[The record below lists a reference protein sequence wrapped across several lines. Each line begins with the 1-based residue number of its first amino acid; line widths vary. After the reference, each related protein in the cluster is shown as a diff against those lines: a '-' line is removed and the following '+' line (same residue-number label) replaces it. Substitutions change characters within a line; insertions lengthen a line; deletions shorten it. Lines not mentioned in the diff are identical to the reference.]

1 MRSRFFCL
9 LIFCA
14 LVPATASAA
23 ENPLEAHVE
32 RPYGA
37 VPYEGPIIDV
47 HTHPKL
53 KKVGDTYFEQA
64 RASGIVHSILMGTP
78 NTYRKGNSQDNYPV
92 AIRLEDVSSLCSS
105 DFVGIAGIRKDE
117 NRARTDLYRA
127 FEDFESGKCIGFGEV
142 GLSHYDKP
150 RKRTGARKGK
160 QHIVQLRLDHPLIVE
175 MLAFANQHSAPV
187 VFHIEPFY
195 SPEKIDRLTE
205 VMAFY
210 RRICTRYPGAKLIA
224 AHNGMMP
231 PEALEALFRDCPN
244 IYADI
249 KFTHSKGLYWGFS
262 DLHIVSDLD
271 FRLHERWAA
280 SMERFPERYLFGS
293 DWKMGKGKSFDDFSG
308 HIAIVRRIVGSLRE
322 DVQRMFM
329 FENARGV
336 YVFD

>member
-1 MRSRFFCL
+1 MCIMMFLGYEGVGYVDSEHFRGSFRVPLTTSNPSSLQLSAFGGIIVPGGLAMRSRFFCL

-142 GLSHYDKP
+142 GLSHYNKP
-150 RKRTGARKGK
+150 QKRPSGRKRK
-160 QHIVQLRLDHPLIVE
+160 QHHVQLRLDHPLIVE

-205 VMAFY
+205 VMALLQTHLY
-210 RRICTRYPGAKLIA
+210 SLSRGQ
-224 AHNGMMP
+224 AH
-231 PEALEALFRDCPN
+231 CC
-244 IYADI
+244 
-249 KFTHSKGLYWGFS
+249 S
-262 DLHIVSDLD
+262 
-271 FRLHERWAA
+271 
-280 SMERFPERYLFGS
+280 
-293 DWKMGKGKSFDDFSG
+293 
-308 HIAIVRRIVGSLRE
+308 
-322 DVQRMFM
+322 
-329 FENARGV
+329 
-336 YVFD
+336 

>member
-1 MRSRFFCL
+1 MRSRFYCL

-37 VPYEGPIIDV
+37 VPYEGPIVDV
-47 HTHPKL
+47 HTHPML
-53 KKVGDTYFEQA
+53 WKVGDTYFEQA

-78 NTYRKGNSQDNYPV
+78 GTYRKGSSQVYYPV
-92 AIRLEDVSSLCSS
+92 ANRLEDVSSLCST
-105 DFVGIAGIRKDE
+105 DFVGIAGMLKYE
-117 NRARTDLYRA
+117 NWARTVLYRA
-127 FEDFESGKCIGFGEV
+127 FEDFESGRCIGFGEV
-142 GLSHYDKP
+142 GLSHYNKP
-150 RKRTGARKGK
+150 QKHPSGRGRY
-160 QHIVQLRLDHPLIVE
+160 QHSVQLRLDHPLIVE
-175 MLAFANQHSAPV
+175 MLAFANQHSATV
-187 VFHIEPFY
+187 AFHIEPFY
-195 SPEKIDRLTE
+195 SPDKIDRLTE

-231 PEALEALFRDCPN
+231 PETLEALFRDCPN

-329 FENARGV
+329 FENARVV
-336 YVFD
+336 YGID